1 MTRAGSSGRKWR
13 AAGLLAAVLA
23 GPAAAQAQPAPPGDA
38 QPKTALQQL
47 FENVNFWSEK
57 GQPQMAMQELDRVLT
72 LAPSDADSLAT
83 AARIAFQNGQY
94 EAGTRYRQQLQ
105 KIAPSDPRLPSLAA
119 ERLLSAADLQTLS
132 DARAAAVAGRKAEAV
147 RAYRDIFHGSP
158 TPDSLAVE
166 YYLLLGTMS
175 EVAYQQASQA
185 LAAVS
190 ARWPADPSFKLA
202 YAQLE
207 TYNEGARA
215 DGIDALQQLTQVPA
229 VASGARI
236 AWRDA
241 LMWQGADPRT
251 RDQVTA
257 YLNANFPD
265 PQLQAKLKEMNDE
278 LPDEGLLD
286 RMRAYEA
293 GAAGN
298 RDAEEQGFLA
308 ALQHDPDDAEA
319 MIMLSIIR
327 RRQGRTGESD
337 GLIARAMQTA
347 PDRRDEF
354 IKDIGFDPAVLA
366 AQAAAPPPIAVQ
378 NAASGLA
385 IRRAYQRVSTLTQQG
400 EFAVAEAALRKL
412 MGPHP
417 AAGSYVQLGYI
428 QLRAGRLADAEA
440 SFRRTL
446 ASSPRNPTAL
456 GGLAAVYARQGR
468 DLEANA
474 IYTRLGRN
482 PDAGDALQQRA
493 TALRAQA
500 QASGDPVEKARLYR
514 EASAAAPSDPWIK
527 LEFARFL
534 FGHAQQADAN
544 GLMAGVAAGPKPPA
558 EQVQAA
564 LIWAQEHDDPAR
576 VARLVA
582 DLPAKLRTP
591 QVMDVA
597 ARSALALAIGR
608 AQSAGSPA
616 AVRAALIA
624 AAAQPDPA
632 GARVQAVAQALI
644 RNGDKAAVRDAVRA
658 GLSSTRPPTP
668 MQRLLYAGALSAAG
682 LEGDARALLRQ
693 VDAANLPPGQR
704 TAYDSLA
711 DGLAIR
717 RADRLDQEG
726 RRADAYDALSPR
738 LRADPDSVDV
748 NLAVSRLYSSDG
760 KPQQAL
766 RIAEAALARS
776 PSDLDA
782 MHATADAALQAGEV
796 VRARDLAVAAIDSQ
810 PDDPRG
816 YLIQADVARFRNQSG
831 EALAALRKARALRQ
845 QQLRQAAQ

>member
-1 MTRAGSSGRKWR
+1 M
-13 AAGLLAAVLA
+13 AGLLAAVLVC
-23 GPAAAQAQPAPPGDA
+23 PAAVQAQPASPTDV

-57 GQPQMAMQELDRVLT
+57 GQPQMAMQELERVLT
-72 LAPSDADSLAT
+72 LAPYDADSLAT

-94 EAGTRYRQQLQ
+94 EAGTRYTQQLQ
-105 KIAPSDPRLPSLAA
+105 KVAPNDARLPSLAA
-119 ERLLSAADLQTLS
+119 ERLLSAADLQTLA
-132 DARAAAVAGRKAEAV
+132 DARAAAVAGRKADAV
-147 RAYRDIFHGSP
+147 RAYRDIFHGGP

-166 YYLLLGTMS
+166 YYLLLGTTS
-175 EVAYQQASQA
+175 EIAYQQASQA

-207 TYNEGARA
+207 TYNEGARP
-215 DGIDALQQLTQVPA
+215 DGIDALQQLTQLPS

-236 AWRDA
+236 AWREA
-241 LMWQGADPRT
+241 LMWQGADLRT

-257 YLNANFPD
+257 YLNANAPD

-298 RDAEEQGFLA
+298 QDAEEQGFLA

-319 MIMLSIIR
+319 MVMLSIIR

-354 IKDIGFDPAVLA
+354 VKDIGFDPAVLA
-366 AQAAAPPPIAVQ
+366 AQSAAPPPIAVQ
-378 NAASGLA
+378 NGGQTGLA

-400 EFAVAEAALRKL
+400 EFAAAESALRKL

-417 AAGSYVQLGYI
+417 AAASYVQLGYI

-440 SFRRTL
+440 SFHRAL
-446 ASSPRNPTAL
+446 ASSPRGTTAL
-456 GGLAAVYARQGR
+456 AGLAAVYARQGR

-474 IYTRLGRN
+474 VYTRLGRN

-500 QASGDPVEKARLYR
+500 QASSDPVEKATLYR
-514 EASAAAPSDPWIK
+514 EAIAAAPSDPWIK
-527 LEFARFL
+527 LELARFL
-534 FGHAQQADAN
+534 YGHAQQADAN
-544 GLMAGVAAGPKPPA
+544 ALMADVAAGPKPPA

-576 VARLVA
+576 VERLVV

-597 ARSALALAIGR
+597 ARSATALAIGR

-632 GARVQAVAQALI
+632 GARVQAVTQALV
-644 RNGDKAAVRDAVRA
+644 RNGDKGAVRDAIRA

-668 MQRLLYAGALSAAG
+668 VQRLLYAGALSAAG

-693 VDAANLPPGQR
+693 VDVASLPASQR

-711 DGLAIR
+711 DGLAVR
-717 RADRLDQEG
+717 RADRLNQEG

-738 LRADPDSVDV
+738 LRADPDSVGV

-766 RIAEAALARS
+766 RVAEAALARS
-776 PSDLDA
+776 PFDLDA
-782 MHATADAALQAGEV
+782 MHATVDAALQAGEAA
-796 VRARDLAVAAIDSQ
+796 RARDLSVAAIKSQ

-816 YLIQADVARFRNQSG
+816 YLMQADIARFHNQSG
-831 EALAALRKARALRQ
+831 PALVALRKARALRQ
-845 QQLRQAAQ
+845 QQLSQAAQ